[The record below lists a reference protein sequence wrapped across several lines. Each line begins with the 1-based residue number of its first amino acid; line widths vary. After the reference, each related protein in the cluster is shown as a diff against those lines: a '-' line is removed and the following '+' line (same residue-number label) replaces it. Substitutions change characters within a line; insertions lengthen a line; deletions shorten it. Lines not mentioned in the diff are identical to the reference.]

1 MNFKATL
8 LVSFICTLFL
18 GSCAGPIKVKETWTQ
33 PNIKVQK
40 YNKIGLI
47 MVSPN
52 DDQKEAI
59 ESFISEEMR
68 SLGYP
73 GVPTFTVFPFA
84 GNEEVRNEMHLT
96 PSEQEEYIRERVIK
110 FNFDALIVITVLGS
124 EENLKSK
131 PSVGVGVSAPYGY
144 YDANYTHY
152 VTYANAYVSTPSY
165 YMAKDYY
172 LEASLFDV
180 ATEEMHWT
188 AQFDISDPKSVSKI
202 SEQFADRLV
211 QALIKDNVLAK

>member
-1 MNFKATL
+1 M
-8 LVSFICTLFL
+8 I
-18 GSCAGPIKVKETWTQ
+18 
-33 PNIKVQK
+33 
-40 YNKIGLI
+40 
-47 MVSPN
+47 SPN
-52 DDQKEAI
+52 DAQKESI

-68 SLGYP
+68 ALGYP

-84 GNEEVRNEMHLT
+84 GNEEVSKGLDFT
-96 PSEQEEYIRERVIK
+96 PAEREEYIRERVTK

-180 ATEEMHWT
+180 ASEEMHWT
-188 AQFDISDPKSVSKI
+188 AQFDISDPKSISKI
-202 SEQFADRLV
+202 SEQFADRLIHELV
-211 QALIKDNVLAK
+211 KDGVLLK

>member
-1 MNFKATL
+1 MNYKSAL
-8 LVSFICTLFL
+8 LLSLIALL
-18 GSCAGPIKVKETWTQ
+18 ISACAGPIKVKDTWTQ
-33 PNIKVQK
+33 PNIQVQK
-40 YNKIGLI
+40 YNKIGLVMI
-47 MVSPN
+47 SPN
-52 DDQKEAI
+52 DEQKEAI

-68 SLGYP
+68 ALGYP

-84 GNEEVRNEMHLT
+84 GNEEV
-96 PSEQEEYIRERVIK
+96 SEGMDFTSEEREDYIRERVKK

-180 ATEEMHWT
+180 ASEEMHWT
-188 AQFDISDPKSVSKI
+188 AQFDISDPKSISKI
-202 SEQFADRLV
+202 SEQFADRLIHELV
-211 QALIKDNVLAK
+211 KDGVLLK